1 MEDESLE
8 LDVVGHGSD
17 NSIESISRAE
27 VDMKITTA
35 RKYPRT
41 LSKVKQDMLSFATL
55 DDETASACFYTLP
68 RGGKTIQGPSIRLAE
83 IAVSSFGNIATGTRV
98 LNVVAHGDNPHIT
111 IQAVCHDLQ
120 NNVTVSIE
128 KRRAIN
134 AKKNHDGTKKPIS
147 DDDIQLAVNACSAV
161 AFRDCVFKVIP
172 QALIKPV
179 YEAAKRVAVGDVK
192 SLTVNRQKVIDRLKQ
207 MGALEERIFA
217 VVEARKIDDI
227 TVEKLEILI
236 GLGTSIRDGVT
247 TIEKAFPAIE
257 QEQPER
263 GQAAEIKLPTT
274 RKKREQKEDKPTD
287 AKSESQSEPP
297 KAPDAPKTP
306 EQPADK
312 KATSDP
318 ESSVNSTFRVSMESA
333 GITLDDIKDIAAMK
347 PQIAP
352 RSMEWNNWED
362 ISDDDCKFIIG
373 GVTVENGGI
382 KWNKR

>member
-1 MEDESLE
+1 
-8 LDVVGHGSD
+8 
-17 NSIESISRAE
+17 
-27 VDMKITTA
+27 MKITTA

-55 DDETASACFYTLP
+55 DDETASACFYTIP

-134 AKKNHDGTKKPIS
+134 AKNNKDGTKKPIS

-192 SLTVNRQKVIDRLKQ
+192 SLTVNRQKVVDRLKQ

-263 GQAAEIKLPTT
+263 GQAAEVKLP
-274 RKKREQKEDKPTD
+274 RKKRETKPEEKAADTHP
-287 AKSESQSEPP
+287 ELQPEVPP
-297 KAPDAPKTP
+297 QPKP
-306 EQPADK
+306 QN
-312 KATSDP
+312 DP

-333 GITLDDIKDIAAMK
+333 NVTLDDIKEVAAMK
-347 PQIAP
+347 PALVA
-352 RSMEWNNWED
+352 RSMEWNSWED
-362 ISDDDCKFIIG
+362 ISDDDCKFIIE
-373 GVTVENGGI
+373 GVTVDGGGI
-382 KWNKR
+382 KWKKR

>member
-1 MEDESLE
+1 M
-8 LDVVGHGSD
+8 
-17 NSIESISRAE
+17 
-27 VDMKITTA
+27 DMKITTA

-98 LNVVAHGDNPHIT
+98 LNVVSNGENPHIT

-192 SLTVNRQKVIDRLKQ
+192 SLSVNRQKIVDRLKQ

-217 VVEARKIDDI
+217 VVDARKIDDI

-236 GLGTSIRDGVT
+236 GLGTSIRDGQT

-263 GQAAEIKLPTT
+263 GQSAEVKLPP
-274 RKKREQKEDKPTD
+274 RKKREPKVEDKTVDVDIGTHPPGSIESPQ
-287 AKSESQSEPP
+287 KSE
-297 KAPDAPKTP
+297 
-306 EQPADK
+306 
-312 KATSDP
+312 P
-318 ESSVNSTFRVSMESA
+318 ESNINSTFRVSMESA
-333 GITLDDIKDIAAMK
+333 NVTLDDIKEVAAMK
-347 PQIAP
+347 PQLVA
-352 RSMEWNNWED
+352 RSMEWNNWSD
-362 ISDDDCKFIIG
+362 ISDDDCKFIIE
-373 GVTVENGGI
+373 GVSVENGTI
-382 KWNKR
+382 KWKKR